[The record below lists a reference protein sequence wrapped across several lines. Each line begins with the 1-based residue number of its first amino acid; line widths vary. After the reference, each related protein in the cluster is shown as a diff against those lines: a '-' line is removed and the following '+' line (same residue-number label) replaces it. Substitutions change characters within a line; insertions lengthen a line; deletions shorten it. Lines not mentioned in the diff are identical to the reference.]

1 MSQDLDIAAI
11 VLGLVKAAGPGAAD
25 AEAEVVIR
33 REELGLTRFANSHIH
48 QNVADIAVSV
58 RLRLHLEGRTASG
71 STTRT
76 DQDGLRQLV
85 ERTVAATRLSPPDP
99 GWPGLAPAAALL
111 AGGTAD
117 GAVAA
122 ATPEDR
128 AAKVR
133 SFVDGAGGL
142 TTAGYCRTR
151 YTTVTFANSAG
162 QSAQS
167 AGTEAVLDGIARLGG
182 NDGVARASGT
192 GLSGVDG
199 VLLGAR
205 AAAKARVGGEPV
217 ELPPGRYQ
225 VVLEPTAVHDVLRC
239 LSIYGFGGRAVNE
252 RRSFVRVGEAQ
263 LDASVSIV
271 DDATA
276 PGAVGLT
283 VDAEGTP
290 KRRVDLVTAGVTMA
304 VAHDRRTAA
313 EAGTSST
320 GHAVLD
326 GSWGPMPV
334 NLRLTRA
341 NGGAGGAGGDVT
353 GGAGASA
360 SEVDGPIAESD
371 VEELVAGVDRGVL
384 VTDHWYTRVL
394 DPRTL
399 VMTGLTRNGVWLIEG
414 GQLVAPLRN
423 MRFTQSYPEALG
435 PGAVLEIGR
444 HGTTLT
450 SSYEDSSLVVPALRL
465 ASWNFTGGASG

>member
-1 MSQDLDIAAI
+1 MSQDLDIAAV

-33 REELGLTRFANSHIH
+33 REELALTRFANSHIH

-58 RLRLHLEGRTASG
+58 RLRLHLDGRTASG

-111 AGGTAD
+111 ASGTAD

-167 AGTEAVLDGIARLGG
+167 AGTEVVLDGIARLGG
-182 NDGVARASGT
+182 NDGVARGSGT

-199 VLLGAR
+199 ALLGAR

-252 RRSFVRVGEAQ
+252 RRSFARVGEAQ
-263 LDASVSIV
+263 LDPSVSIV

-290 KRRVDLVTAGVTMA
+290 KRPVELVTAGVTMA

-326 GSWGPMPV
+326 GFWGPMPV
-334 NLRLTRA
+334 NLRLARA
-341 NGGAGGAGGDVT
+341 NGGGGVAGE
-353 GGAGASA
+353 GGAGASP
-360 SEVDGPIAESD
+360 SEVDGPVADSE

-435 PGAVLEIGR
+435 PGAVLGIGR
-444 HGTTLT
+444 HSTTLT
-450 SSYEDSSLVVPALRL
+450 SNYEDSSLVVPALRL